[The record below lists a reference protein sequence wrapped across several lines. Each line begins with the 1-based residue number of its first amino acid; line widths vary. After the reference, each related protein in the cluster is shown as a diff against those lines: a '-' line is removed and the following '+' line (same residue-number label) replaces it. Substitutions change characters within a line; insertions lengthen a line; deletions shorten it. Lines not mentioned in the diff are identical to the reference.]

1 MTLKKF
7 VLSSV
12 LLAVG
17 LLLHQISPNFVF
29 GMKPD
34 FLLLMMFVSLA
45 FVEDYKFVFVIGVIS
60 GILTALTTTFPGGQI
75 PNFIDKII
83 TAQFVY
89 IFMKIFN
96 IKLDGNKGV
105 MITTFLGTLVSGTV
119 FLLLALLMV
128 GLPAAFGIL
137 YSTVIL
143 AACINS
149 IGMIFI
155 LKMLNRAIKYSH

>member
-34 FLLLMMFVSLA
+34 FLLLMMFVSLG

-60 GILTALTTTFPGGQI
+60 GTLTALTTTFPGGQI

-96 IKLDGNKGV
+96 IKVSGNKGV

-128 GLPAAFGIL
+128 GLPATFGIL

>member
-12 LLAVG
+12 LLAAG
-17 LLLHQISPNFVF
+17 LLLHQISPNFIF

-34 FLLLMMFVSLA
+34 FLLLMMFVCLT

-83 TAQFVY
+83 TSQFVY

-96 IKLDGNKGV
+96 IKLDKSKGV
-105 MITTFLGTLVSGTV
+105 IITTFLGTLVSGTV
-119 FLLLALLMV
+119 FLLLALIMV
-128 GLPAAFGIL
+128 GLPASFAAL
-137 YSTVIL
+137 YPTVIL
-143 AACINS
+143 ATCINS
-149 IGMIFI
+149 VGMVFT
-155 LKMLNRAIKYSH
+155 LKMLNRAIKYAH

>member
-1 MTLKKF
+1 MALKKF

-17 LLLHQISPNFVF
+17 LLLHQISPNFIF

-34 FLLLMMFVSLA
+34 FLLLMMFVSLT

-75 PNFIDKII
+75 PNFIDKIV
-83 TAQFVY
+83 TSQFVY

-96 IKLDGNKGV
+96 IKLDRSKGV
-105 MITTFLGTLVSGTV
+105 IITTFLGTLVSGTI

-128 GLPAAFGIL
+128 GLPATFGVL
-137 YSTVIL
+137 YSTVII
-143 AACINS
+143 AACVNS
-149 IGMIFI
+149 IGMVFA
-155 LKMLNRAIKYSH
+155 LKMLNRAIKYSY